1 MPIPSDQ
8 ERAPKV
14 WGPLSEDV
22 RRTLELLLAG
32 DTDVDRAYRAQLP
45 HVWMKP
51 GCTCGCPT
59 VDLRVD
65 RDTVAAGPVVER
77 SPVIADGSI
86 RGADGQYIGEAM
98 IFAFGGYLST
108 LEVCVW
114 EGLGVLELPLCE
126 RLSI

>member
-1 MPIPSDQ
+1 M
-8 ERAPKV
+8 

-32 DTDVDRAYRAQLP
+32 DTEVDRAYRAQISQ
-45 HVWMKP
+45 VRMKP
-51 GCTCGCPT
+51 GCTCGCLT

-65 RDTVAAGPVVER
+65 QGTVAAGPVVER

-86 RGADGQYIGEAM
+86 QSIDGEYIGEAM

-114 EGLGVLELPLCE
+114 DDLGVLELPLWE
-126 RLSI
+126 RLSV